1 MDGPQSMNETTDAAA
16 ILAPLWRRKW
26 LILAVALL
34 VGVGTYLYYKRVTP
48 TYQSVTQIYLGAGAE
63 EQPGAERGSRK
74 ALSAN
79 AGNQAALIN
88 SIVVPEVRQRLRK
101 AHNPAARGKAKA
113 KAAEKSEFIMITGE
127 AHKGRSSALL
137 VNEIARTYVKRQHAA
152 HERVLLTQIAI
163 ARRQLRRIEAAG
175 TKPTRSGTTGKASEP
190 TTSPGN
196 VLQAANLN
204 SKINQLETQL
214 SVSGAQQVNPAK
226 PRAAQLLSPKPRQ
239 NAIFGFVIGLAL
251 AAAAAYLLGRF
262 DRRLRTLGSL
272 ESLFA
277 TQVLT
282 ALPRVR
288 APLVLRDARPAPS
301 RRLIEPLRRLHTTL
315 RLGGALGRN
324 GEAAPRTLLFLSPDP
339 GDGKSTLA
347 ATLALVQRDAGER
360 VVVLDANL
368 RRPVQARLLNVSG
381 PHVLA
386 DVLAGTVAV
395 EDAMQ
400 PVGASLADH
409 DGVGPA
415 PAGVATM
422 VQHKS
427 VGSLAL
433 VAGRPD
439 GQAAPALLAH
449 DAVGEVLG
457 SLADDHDYVL
467 VDASSPLEVSDVM
480 PLLGEVEGIV
490 IVVRIGHTRETS
502 AERLVQLLAHTPSAP
517 VLGVVANCAA
527 EKDIERYGFSP
538 SPRGRPW
545 LRKSTRR

>member
-1 MDGPQSMNETTDAAA
+1 MNETTDAAA
-16 ILAPLWRRKW
+16 IFAPLWRRKW
-26 LILAVALL
+26 LILAVALIA
-34 VGVGTYLYYKRVTP
+34 GVGTYLYYKRVTP
-48 TYQSVTQIYLGAGAE
+48 TYESVTQIYLGAGAE
-63 EQPGAERGSRK
+63 EQPGAERASRK

-79 AGNQAALIN
+79 ASNQAALIN
-88 SIVVPEVRQRLRK
+88 SIVVPEVRQRLRR

-113 KAAEKSEFIMITGE
+113 KTAAEKSEFISITGE
-127 AHKGRSSALL
+127 AHKARSSALL
-137 VNEIARTYVKRQHAA
+137 VNEIARSFVKRQHTT
-152 HERVLLTQIAI
+152 HERVVLTQIAI
-163 ARRQLRRIEAAG
+163 ARRQLRRIEAAS
-175 TKPTRSGTTGKASEP
+175 TKTTRTGANGNGSVP

-226 PRAAQLLSPKPRQ
+226 PRAARLLSPKPRQ

-272 ESLFA
+272 ESIFA

-288 APLVLRDARPAPS
+288 APLVLRNGRPAPS
-301 RRLIEPLRRLHTTL
+301 RRLLEPLRRLHTTL
-315 RLGGALGRN
+315 KLGGTLGRN

-360 VVVLDANL
+360 VAVLDANL

-381 PHVLA
+381 PHSLT

-400 PVGASLADH
+400 PMGTPRVDY
-409 DGVGPA
+409 DGVGHA

-427 VGSLAL
+427 AGSLAL
-433 VAGRPD
+433 LAGRPN
-439 GQAAPALLAH
+439 GQTAPALLAH
-449 DAVGEVLG
+449 DAVGEMLR
-457 SLADDHDYVL
+457 SLADDHDYLL

-490 IVVRIGHTRETS
+490 IVARIGHTRETS

-527 EKDIERYGFSP
+527 EKDIERYGFSS
-538 SPRGRPW
+538 SPGGWPW
-545 LRKSTRR
+545 LRKSTRQ